1 MLTLFSKKKLT
12 ENAIANIF
20 VNSLID
26 LVDKGFEDVVALIE
40 NDPSFAKTPVI
51 DPNNSDPFLLI
62 LVAGNIAFIPKYF
75 HDGQDRRI
83 IELSMEK
90 FADVYGM
97 DKKEFVL
104 LIKDY
109 KDCMSRINHPSKN
122 TLYAM
127 SKAMFVKYN
136 LNQYQEDYFKM
147 LNTPNPIFLKK
158 MNEVLENFIWNWDAF
173 FEKHKVAH

>member
-1 MLTLFSKKKLT
+1 MLTMFSKKKLT

-26 LVDKGFEDVVALIE
+26 LVDKGFEDVAVLIE
-40 NDPSFAKTPVI
+40 NDPSFAKPPVI
-51 DPNNSDPFLLI
+51 DRTQSDPFLLI

-75 HDGQDRRI
+75 NDGQDRRI

-97 DKKEFVL
+97 EKNEFAK

-109 KDCMSRINHPSKN
+109 KDCMARVNHPSKN

-127 SKAMFVKYN
+127 SKALFVKYN
-136 LNQYQEDYFKM
+136 LNKYQEEYFKM

-158 MNEVLENFIWNWDAF
+158 MNEVMENFIWNWEAF
-173 FEKHKVAH
+173 FEKHKVSH